1 MRLAFNDN
9 TSTMDKSRDTCI
21 CAAFFSLH
29 MPNPSQIP
37 QAPLDRVSR
46 IFRFL
51 TLYRVGGG
59 RTARTFLFQEKQEEA
74 ILCTYLQ

>member
-21 CAAFFSLH
+21 FAAFFSLH

-37 QAPLDRVSR
+37 QAPLDACIQNFP
-46 IFRFL
+46 IFN
-51 TLYRVGGG
+51 TV
-59 RTARTFLFQEKQEEA
+59 
-74 ILCTYLQ
+74 